1 MKGIAAFLLFLFTCT
16 ASAQTRSPID
26 LANAQVS
33 PGARR
38 IACGTDPLQFGEL
51 RVPSTKGPYPVAIV
65 VHGGCRVAKLG
76 NMDERAVAIDNMRPV
91 AAALTDAYCDLEHR
105 IQTYWQCRWR
115 LARHLSGRCTC
126 S

>member
-1 MKGIAAFLLFLFTCT
+1 MKGIAGFLLFLFTCT

-38 IACGTDPLQFGEL
+38 IAYGTDPLQFGEL

-65 VHGGCRVAKLG
+65 VHGGCWVAKLG

-105 IQTYWQCRWR
+105 IKTYWQCRWR